1 MTLYET
7 AFRLQ
12 HECPLNDFSKL
23 HPELVMSSYCNSDT
37 DVLEISNEGA
47 ETFKEFEKDLET
59 VWRRMRV
66 KPLRRSSTERDLQV
80 VIHHCECELIPAP
93 VTPVFEKHHCLEL
106 QPCVYRGGWEYYR
119 IISFSEKDARNVFA
133 QLGKYCVVEVISRRA
148 IKSGAVKETML
159 VSTSALFGGLTRKQV
174 QALVFALENGYY
186 QVPKKVTTEEMASK
200 LRLPRTTY
208 EEHLRKAEGKVLRS
222 MAPYISLGPP

>member
-12 HECPLNDFSKL
+12 HDCPLNDLSKQ
-23 HPELVMSSYCNSDT
+23 HPELVMSSWCNSDT
-37 DVLEISNEGA
+37 DVLEISKEGA
-47 ETFKEFEKDLET
+47 ETAQLQDDIAAM
-59 VWRRMRV
+59 WRKMRV
-66 KPLRRSSTERDLQV
+66 KLLRTSSSERDLQV
-80 VIHHCECELIPAP
+80 VIHHCHCEEIPAP
-93 VTPVFEKHHCLEL
+93 VTPVFEKNHCLEL
-106 QPCVYRGGWEYYR
+106 QPCVYKGGWEYYR
-119 IISFSEKDARNVFA
+119 VISFSERDARNVFA
-133 QLGKYCVVEVISRRA
+133 ALEKYCKVEVISRRV

-159 VSTSALFGGLTRKQV
+159 VSTNALFGGLTRKQV

-200 LRLPRTTY
+200 LKLPRTTY

-222 MAPYISLGPP
+222 MAPYISMNPA